1 MYITTWKLNTFS
13 IYKSV
18 NLISNISIPNAL
30 SSGDEIDNDLN
41 RGADE
46 GSDSDS
52 FEKEMEMELNKEFSK
67 YSQQLF
73 DGKKQNAGLV
83 CFFVHGKPVPYFVM
97 IVII

>member
-1 MYITTWKLNTFS
+1 MITVVCILN
-13 IYKSV
+13 V
-18 NLISNISIPNAL
+18 L
-30 SSGDEIDNDLN
+30 SSGDEIDDDLN

-73 DGKKQNAGLV
+73 DGKKQNAGMLL
-83 CFFVHGKPVPYFVM
+83 
-97 IVII
+97 

>member
-1 MYITTWKLNTFS
+1 M
-13 IYKSV
+13 
-18 NLISNISIPNAL
+18 ISNISIPNAL
-30 SSGDEIDNDLN
+30 SSGDEIDDDLN

-73 DGKKQNAGLV
+73 DGKKQNAGMLF
-83 CFFVHGKPVPYFVM
+83 CPW
-97 IVII
+97 